1 MAKEEMKKCSVR
13 IGGVVYQL
21 VTLENESYTRQIAS
35 RADEMINRVLQDNPK
50 LNQTMA
56 TVLALVNAVDELT
69 RGYHQ
74 IKILEDQK
82 SELEQK
88 ALEARHELNR
98 MREQNWEMKKEL
110 LRQSELNR
118 DYQALINKLTAA
130 QEPEESVDRNDL
142 PEANDFQ
149 GDLSPV
155 DSTANIKES
164 EKPKSNDENEKNKM
178 DEQTSLSESFEGN
191 NQDAMSLDRM
201 QQTNLDDYL
210 HAFGLS
216 DVDHDPIKPGS

>member
-142 PEANDFQ
+142 PEADDFQ

>member
-1 MAKEEMKKCSVR
+1 VAKEEMKKCSVR

>member
-142 PEANDFQ
+142 PEADDFQ

-216 DVDHDPIKPGS
+216 DIDHDPIKPGS

>member
-142 PEANDFQ
+142 PEADDFQ
-149 GDLSPV
+149 GDLSPA

-216 DVDHDPIKPGS
+216 DIDHDPIKPGS